1 MLGLAGPR
9 RAFTQL
15 GGLDLH
21 WAEMGR
27 GRPLV
32 LLHGISDSHG
42 TWSRVAPRLA
52 RHRRVI
58 MPDLPGHGFSGRPHA
73 SYGLDWYAE
82 SIGKWLDA
90 LGLDD
95 FDLVGHSFG
104 GGVAQRLLLE
114 QAGARVGR
122 LALVA
127 SGGLGTGVGLPLRLC
142 ASSGV
147 VEHFGQ
153 PFMGLGTR
161 IFLHHAAVFD
171 REEIDG
177 LSWLNSQP
185 GSARVLSRTTRDV
198 IDWRGQTKH
207 FLDRAHEIEHLPPM
221 IVYWGDRDPIIPAR
235 HATSVTDYLE
245 GLYVVQL
252 AGCGHFPHRECPD
265 VFAGSLE
272 AFLQADH
279 QRRPRLRGP
288 GLLPPRAER
297 TRRARA
303 GSHGRAHTS
312 GSPFFARLWERVA
325 AVFGFRKPYFTE
337 SAPVT

>member
-1 MLGLAGPR
+1 MLGLAMPQ
-9 RAFTQL
+9 RAFAHV
-15 GGLDLH
+15 GDVDLH

-32 LLHGISDSHG
+32 LLHGLSDSHG
-42 TWSRVAPRLA
+42 TWSRVAPHLA

-82 SIGKWLDA
+82 TIAKWIDT
-90 LGLDD
+90 LGLEE

-114 QAGARVGR
+114 CGARVGR

-127 SGGLGTGVGLPLRLC
+127 SGGLGRGVGLPLRLC

-161 IFLHHAAVFD
+161 AFLHHAAAFD
-171 REEIDG
+171 REEIAG

-185 GSARVLSRTTRDV
+185 GSARVLSRTARDV
-198 IDWRGQTKH
+198 IDWRGQTRH

-221 IVYWGDRDPIIPAR
+221 ILYWGERDRIVPVR
-235 HATSVTDYLE
+235 HAAGVADYLE
-245 GLYVVQL
+245 GLYVVRF
-252 AGCGHFPHRECPD
+252 ADCGHFPHRECPD
-265 VFAGSLE
+265 AFAGSLE
-272 AFLQADH
+272 AFLDARNH
-279 QRRPRLRGP
+279 EPPRLRRT
-288 GLLPPRAER
+288 GLLPPRARR
-297 TRRARA
+297 TRRASA
-303 GSHGRAHTS
+303 
-312 GSPFFARLWERVA
+312 PLFARSGAHFRKIWEHVA
-325 AVFGFRKPYFTE
+325 AALGFRKPRFAG
-337 SAPVT
+337 APQVA